1 MLMSWP
7 IVFGKHFQIFSSCD
21 INISAKKLLFSEHFL
36 FILSCSSL
44 YLYILEKVSC
54 LTCVYDICL
63 CNAFS
68 QFAKNIFCL
77 CVNLVM
83 IFLKILVGG
92 KIEFL
97 WETQKSSHEQFCRKR
112 SCFYKSGKIFQQFRE
127 KQKESIQDLII
138 CSHDLSII
146 NIITIII
153 IEQKNVQNHFESPF
167 CLLIRNF
174 LCK

>member
-1 MLMSWP
+1 MSWP
-7 IVFGKHFQIFSSCD
+7 IVFGKHFKIFSSCD
-21 INISAKKLLFSEHFL
+21 IDISAKKLLFSEHFL
-36 FILSCSSL
+36 FILSCSTYKYQKKFL
-44 YLYILEKVSC
+44 VLLVYMTFVSVMHSHN
-54 LTCVYDICL
+54 LPKI
-63 CNAFS
+63 F
-68 QFAKNIFCL
+68 FFCL

-97 WETQKSSHEQFCRKR
+97 WETQKSSHEQFCSKR

-138 CSHDLSII
+138 YSHDSSII

-153 IEQKNVQNHFESPF
+153 FENKP
-167 CLLIRNF
+167 
-174 LCK
+174 